1 MNTEIEEIKVENKMK
16 SYDFII
22 IGAGSSGCVVANR
35 LSADPKNSV
44 CLIEAGGSNKQPWI
58 KIPAGVFISYANKTH
73 DYMYK
78 GAPQKHL
85 NNRELT
91 INRGRGL
98 GGSSSIN
105 NMVYIRGN
113 RKDYD
118 GWEKLG
124 CKGWSYD
131 DVLPIF
137 KKLEN
142 NKAGQSAEYHGFDGE
157 VSVVAPQ
164 DDNEVGRMFVAAG
177 EHANIP
183 DNTDFNGETQFG
195 LGTYNLKQKNGER
208 VSAYSAFVESI
219 LSRSNLTVMTNTEVL
234 SLNIEGDDVKSINIE
249 QNGHSKILN
258 CTKEVILSA
267 GVISSPRILLASG
280 IGNADELKE
289 LGIECIKDLKGVGE
303 NLQDHIDSM
312 VTVRSNS
319 ARTIG
324 VSWRSLLPH
333 IIPAPLKYWFK
344 RMGWWTTNYTE
355 VGGFAKTK
363 YAEENADEPDI
374 QFHFTPLYRSHRGKS
389 FEFGHGY
396 SLFTCVLRPKSSGTV
411 KLANDGTKRNMI
423 IDYNF
428 FSDKEGE
435 DKKVLIE
442 GIRKAREVLA
452 SPVFNEIRGEE
463 MAPGK
468 HIQTDDEILDYL
480 VNTTS
485 TVYHPVG
492 TCKMGVDDMAVVS
505 PETLKVNGMK
515 NLRVIDASIM
525 PKLIGGNTSAPS
537 MMIGEKGATMILED
551 DIS

>member
-1 MNTEIEEIKVENKMK
+1 MK
-16 SYDFII
+16 SFDYII

-35 LSADPKNSV
+35 LSANPDVSV

-58 KIPAGVFISYANKTH
+58 SIPAGVFISYANKNH
-73 DYMYK
+73 DYMYE

-85 NNRELT
+85 YNRVLT
-91 INRGRGL
+91 VNRGKGL

-118 GWEKLG
+118 GWKELG

-131 DVLPIF
+131 DVLPLF

-142 NKAGQSAEYHGFDGE
+142 NQAGQSAEYHGFDGE
-157 VSVVAPQ
+157 VSVVGPQ

-183 DNTDFNGETQFG
+183 ENDDFNGETQFG
-195 LGTYNLKQKNGER
+195 LGTFNIKQKNGKR
-208 VSAYSAFVESI
+208 VSAYTAFIEPI
-219 LSRSNLTVMTNTEVL
+219 LSRSNLTVMTETEVL
-234 SLNIEGDDVKSINIE
+234 SLNIEGGIEDMVVKSINIE
-249 QNGHSKILN
+249 MKGVAQILN
-258 CTKEVILSA
+258 CNQEVILSA
-267 GVISSPRILLASG
+267 GVIASPRILLASG

-289 LGIECIKDLKGVGE
+289 LDIECKKNLKGVGE

-324 VSWRSLLPH
+324 VSFRTLLTH
-333 IIPAPLKYWFK
+333 VIPAPLKYWLNRK
-344 RMGWWTTNYTE
+344 GWWTTNYTE
-355 VGGFAKTK
+355 VGGFGKTK
-363 YAEENADEPDI
+363 YAEANDDEPDI
-374 QFHFTPLYRSHRGKS
+374 QFHFTPLYRSHRGKN

-396 SLFTCVLRPKSSGTV
+396 SLFTCALRPKSKGTV
-411 KLANDGTKRNMI
+411 KLANDGTKRNVI

-428 FSDKEGE
+428 FSDEEGE
-435 DKKVLIE
+435 DKKILIE
-442 GIRKAREVLA
+442 GIRKAREILA
-452 SPVFNEIRGEE
+452 SPVFDDIRGKE
-463 MAPGK
+463 MAPGDD
-468 HIQTDDEILDYL
+468 IQSDEEILEYL
-480 VNTTS
+480 RNTAT

-492 TCKMGVDDMAVVS
+492 TCKMGVDEMAVVD
-505 PETLKVNGMK
+505 PETLKVRGMN

-525 PKLIGGNTSAPS
+525 PKLISGNTSAPS
-537 MMIGEKGATMILED
+537 MMIGEKGASMIIQD
-551 DIS
+551 NN

>member
-1 MNTEIEEIKVENKMK
+1 MK
-16 SYDFII
+16 SYDYII

-35 LSADPKNSV
+35 LSADPKVSV
-44 CLIEAGGSNKQPWI
+44 CLIEAGGSNKQPWVS
-58 KIPAGVFISYANKTH
+58 IPAGVFISYNNKNH
-73 DYMYK
+73 DFMYE

-85 NNRELT
+85 NNRVLT
-91 INRGRGL
+91 VNRGKGL

-118 GWEKLG
+118 TWQELG
-124 CKGWSYD
+124 CEGWSYN

-137 KKLEN
+137 KRLEN
-142 NKAGQSAEYHGFDGE
+142 NQAGQNPEYHGFDGE
-157 VSVVAPQ
+157 LNVVEPQ

-177 EHANIP
+177 EHAGIP
-183 DNTDFNGETQFG
+183 ENDDFNGETQFG
-195 LGTYNLKQKNGER
+195 LGTFNLKQKNGKR
-208 VSAYSAFVESI
+208 ASAYTAFVEPI
-219 LSRSNLTVMTNTEVL
+219 LSRANLTVMTETEVL
-234 SLNIEGDDVKSINIE
+234 SLNIEGDNSEIVKSINIE
-249 QNGHSKILN
+249 QKGIAQVLTCN
-258 CTKEVILSA
+258 KEVILSS

-280 IGNADELKE
+280 IGNSDELKE
-289 LGIECIKDLKGVGE
+289 LGIECKKDLKGVGE

-324 VSWRSLLPH
+324 VSLRTLLPH
-333 IIPAPLKYWFK
+333 VIPAPLKYWFK

-355 VGGFAKTK
+355 VGGFGKTK
-363 YAEENADEPDI
+363 YAEANNDDPDI

-396 SLFTCVLRPKSSGTV
+396 SVFTCVLRPKSKGTV
-411 KLANDGTKRNMI
+411 KLANDGTKRNVI

-428 FSDKEGE
+428 FSDEQGE

-442 GIRKAREVLA
+442 GVRKAREILA
-452 SPVFNEIRGEE
+452 SPVFDEIRGEE

-468 HIQTDDEILDYL
+468 NIQSDEEILNYL
-480 VNTTS
+480 VNTTT
-485 TVYHPVG
+485 TVYHPIG
-492 TCKMGVDDMAVVS
+492 TCKMGTDDMAVVD
-505 PETLKVNGMK
+505 PKTLKVKGMN

-525 PKLIGGNTSAPS
+525 PKLISGNTSAPS
-537 MMIGEKGATMILED
+537 MMIGEKGASMILEEV
-551 DIS
+551 SL

>member
-1 MNTEIEEIKVENKMK
+1 MT
-16 SYDFII
+16 SYDYIV

-35 LSADPKNSV
+35 LSANPDVSV
-44 CLIEAGGSNKQPWI
+44 CLIEAGGSNKQPWVS
-58 KIPAGVFISYANKTH
+58 IPAGVFISYNNKNH
-73 DYMYK
+73 DYMYT

-85 NNRELT
+85 NNRVLT
-91 INRGRGL
+91 VNRGKGL

-118 GWEKLG
+118 TWEELG
-124 CKGWSYD
+124 CEGWSYD

-142 NKAGQSAEYHGFDGE
+142 NQAGQSAEYHGFDGE
-157 VSVVAPQ
+157 VSVVKPQ

-183 DNTDFNGETQFG
+183 ANEDFNGETQFG
-195 LGTYNLKQKNGER
+195 LGTFNLKQKNGKR
-208 VSAYSAFVESI
+208 VSAYTAFVEPI
-219 LSRSNLTVMTNTEVL
+219 LSRTNLTVMTETEVL

-249 QNGHSKILN
+249 QKGIAQVLTCN
-258 CTKEVILSA
+258 KEVILSS

-280 IGNADELKE
+280 IGNSEELKE
-289 LGIECIKDLKGVGE
+289 LEIECKKDLKGVGE

-319 ARTIG
+319 ACTIG
-324 VSWRSLLPH
+324 VSLRTLLPH
-333 IIPAPLKYWFK
+333 VIPAPLKYWLK

-355 VGGFAKTK
+355 VGGFGKTK
-363 YAEENADEPDI
+363 YAKANNDDPDI
-374 QFHFTPLYRSHRGKS
+374 QFHFTPLFRSHRGKS

-396 SLFTCVLRPKSSGTV
+396 SVFTCVLHPKSSGTV
-411 KLANDGTKRNMI
+411 KLANDGTNRNVI

-428 FSDKEGE
+428 FSDKQGE

-442 GIRKAREVLA
+442 GIRKAREILA
-452 SPVFNEIRGEE
+452 SPVFDEIRGEE

-468 HIQTDDEILDYL
+468 DIQTDEEILEYL
-480 VNTTS
+480 VNTTT

-492 TCKMGVDDMAVVS
+492 TCKMGIDDMAVVD
-505 PETLKVNGMK
+505 PKTLKVKGMN

-525 PKLIGGNTSAPS
+525 PKLISGNTSAPS
-537 MMIGEKGATMILED
+537 MMIGEKGASMILQD
-551 DIS
+551 ND

>member
-1 MNTEIEEIKVENKMK
+1 MK
-16 SYDFII
+16 SYDYII

-35 LSADPKNSV
+35 LSANPDVSV
-44 CLIEAGGSNKQPWI
+44 CLIEAGGNNKQPWI
-58 KIPAGVFISYANKTH
+58 SIPAGVFISYSNKTH
-73 DYMYK
+73 DYMYQ
-78 GAPQKHL
+78 GAPQKYL

-91 INRGRGL
+91 INRGKGL

-118 GWEKLG
+118 TWEKLG

-131 DVLPIF
+131 DVLPVF

-142 NKAGQSAEYHGFDGE
+142 NQAGQSAKYHGFDGE
-157 VSVVAPQ
+157 VSVVDPQ

-177 EHANIP
+177 AHANIP
-183 DNTDFNGETQFG
+183 ANNDFNGETQFG
-195 LGTYNLKQKNGER
+195 LGTFNIKQKNGKR
-208 VSAYSAFVESI
+208 VSAYTAFIQPI
-219 LSRSNLTVMTNTEVL
+219 LSRSNLTVMTGTEVL
-234 SLNIEGDDVKSINIE
+234 SLNIEGSFKGDAEAQNVKSINIE
-249 QNGHSKILN
+249 KQGVAQVLN
-258 CTKEVILSA
+258 CNKEVILSA
-267 GVISSPRILLASG
+267 GVIASPRILLASG

-289 LGIECIKDLKGVGE
+289 LDIECKVDLKGVGE

-324 VSWRSLLPH
+324 VSLRTLLTH
-333 IIPAPLKYWFK
+333 VIPAPLKYYLNHK
-344 RMGWWTTNYTE
+344 GWWTTNYTE
-355 VGGFAKTK
+355 VGGFGKTK
-363 YAEENADEPDI
+363 YAESNNDEPDI
-374 QFHFTPLYRSHRGKS
+374 QFHFTPLFRSHRGKN

-396 SLFTCVLRPKSSGTV
+396 SLFTCALRPKSSGTV
-411 KLANDGTKRNMI
+411 KLANDGTKRNVI

-428 FSDKEGE
+428 FSDEKGE

-442 GIRKAREVLA
+442 AVRKAREILA
-452 SPVFNEIRGEE
+452 SPVFDDIRGEE

-468 HIQTDDEILDYL
+468 SIQTDEEILEYL
-480 VNTTS
+480 KNTAT

-492 TCKMGVDDMAVVS
+492 TCKMGNDEMSVVD
-505 PETLKVNGMK
+505 PETLKVKAMN

-525 PKLIGGNTSAPS
+525 PKLISGNTSAPS
-537 MMIGEKGATMILED
+537 MMIGEKGASMILD
-551 DIS
+551 S

>member
-1 MNTEIEEIKVENKMK
+1 MT
-16 SYDFII
+16 SYDYIV

-35 LSADPKNSV
+35 LSANPDVSV
-44 CLIEAGGSNKQPWI
+44 CLIEAGGSNKQPWVS
-58 KIPAGVFISYANKTH
+58 IPAGVFISYNNKNH
-73 DYMYK
+73 DYMYT

-85 NNRELT
+85 NNRVLT
-91 INRGRGL
+91 VNRGKGL

-118 GWEKLG
+118 TWEELG
-124 CKGWSYD
+124 CEGWSYD

-142 NKAGQSAEYHGFDGE
+142 NQAGQSAEYHGFDGE
-157 VSVVAPQ
+157 VSVVKPQ

-183 DNTDFNGETQFG
+183 ANEDFNGETQFG
-195 LGTYNLKQKNGER
+195 LGTFNLKQKNGKR
-208 VSAYSAFVESI
+208 VSAYTAFVEPI
-219 LSRSNLTVMTNTEVL
+219 LSRTNLTVMTETEVL

-249 QNGHSKILN
+249 QKGIAQVLTCN
-258 CTKEVILSA
+258 KEVILSS

-280 IGNADELKE
+280 IGNSEELKE
-289 LGIECIKDLKGVGE
+289 LEIECKKDLKGVGE

-319 ARTIG
+319 ACTIG
-324 VSWRSLLPH
+324 VSLRTLLPH
-333 IIPAPLKYWFK
+333 VIPAPLKYWLK

-355 VGGFAKTK
+355 VGGFGKTK
-363 YAEENADEPDI
+363 YAKANNDDPDI
-374 QFHFTPLYRSHRGKS
+374 QFHFTPLFRSHRGKS

-396 SLFTCVLRPKSSGTV
+396 SVFTCVLHPKSSGTV
-411 KLANDGTKRNMI
+411 KLANDGTNRNVI

-428 FSDKEGE
+428 FSDKQGE

-442 GIRKAREVLA
+442 GIRKAREILA
-452 SPVFNEIRGEE
+452 SPVFDEIRGEE

-468 HIQTDDEILDYL
+468 DIQTDEEILEYL
-480 VNTTS
+480 VNTTT

-492 TCKMGVDDMAVVS
+492 TCKMGIDDMAVVD
-505 PETLKVNGMK
+505 PKTLKVKGVN

-525 PKLIGGNTSAPS
+525 PKLISGNTSAPS
-537 MMIGEKGATMILED
+537 MMIGEKGASMILQD
-551 DIS
+551 ND

>member
-1 MNTEIEEIKVENKMK
+1 MT
-16 SYDFII
+16 SYDYIV

-35 LSADPKNSV
+35 LSANPDVSV
-44 CLIEAGGSNKQPWI
+44 CLIEAGGSNKQPWVS
-58 KIPAGVFISYANKTH
+58 IPAGVFISYNNKNH
-73 DYMYK
+73 DYMYT

-85 NNRELT
+85 NNRVLT
-91 INRGRGL
+91 VNRGKGL

-118 GWEKLG
+118 TWEELG
-124 CKGWSYD
+124 CEGWSYD

-142 NKAGQSAEYHGFDGE
+142 NQAGQNAEYHGFDGE
-157 VSVVAPQ
+157 VSVVKPQ

-183 DNTDFNGETQFG
+183 ANEDFNGETQFG
-195 LGTYNLKQKNGER
+195 LGTFNLKQKNGKR
-208 VSAYSAFVESI
+208 VSAYTAFVEPI
-219 LSRSNLTVMTNTEVL
+219 LSRTNLTVMTETEVL

-249 QNGHSKILN
+249 QKGIAQVLTCN
-258 CTKEVILSA
+258 KEVILSS

-280 IGNADELKE
+280 IGNSEELKE
-289 LGIECIKDLKGVGE
+289 LEIECKKDLKGVGE

-319 ARTIG
+319 ACTIG
-324 VSWRSLLPH
+324 VSLRTLLPH
-333 IIPAPLKYWFK
+333 VIPAPLKYWLK

-355 VGGFAKTK
+355 VGGFGKTK
-363 YAEENADEPDI
+363 YAKANNDDPDI
-374 QFHFTPLYRSHRGKS
+374 QFHFTPLFRSHRGKS

-396 SLFTCVLRPKSSGTV
+396 SVFTCVLHPKSSGTV
-411 KLANDGTKRNMI
+411 KLANDGTNRNVI

-428 FSDKEGE
+428 FSDKQGE

-442 GIRKAREVLA
+442 GIRKAREILA
-452 SPVFNEIRGEE
+452 SPVFDEIRGEE

-468 HIQTDDEILDYL
+468 DIQTDEEILEYL
-480 VNTTS
+480 VNTTT

-492 TCKMGVDDMAVVS
+492 TCKMGIDDMAVVD
-505 PETLKVNGMK
+505 PKTLKVKGMN

-525 PKLIGGNTSAPS
+525 PKLISGNTSAPS
-537 MMIGEKGATMILED
+537 MMIGEKGTSMILQD
-551 DIS
+551 ND